1 MTATDFELIF
11 AELQRANVRYLVV
24 GGVAVVL
31 HGHPRFTA
39 DLDLVVALDTK
50 NVRAAME
57 ALGRLDYRPRAPV
70 TAEQFADRET
80 RQLWVKDKGM
90 TVFSLWSPAHPATEI
105 DVFAEEPFSFPEA
118 LSRAVRADLGDAQVM
133 VASIPDLIA
142 LKRAAGRPKDLEDI
156 RALESLLPENVD
168 G

>member
-1 MTATDFELIF
+1 
-11 AELQRANVRYLVV
+11 
-24 GGVAVVL
+24 
-31 HGHPRFTA
+31 
-39 DLDLVVALDTK
+39 
-50 NVRAAME
+50 ME

-70 TAEQFADRET
+70 AAEQFADRET
-80 RQLWVKDKGM
+80 RQLWVKDKDM